1 MTKQQLKYDNLM
13 TKQQKN
19 KLMIWDEIAP
29 IRRNQDTLHNWA
41 ESLAESRERDNEI
54 IPYSFHID
62 HYQVMFVSPLYD
74 SPGSWNKTPPCPS
87 HCLSQSF
94 QELHTLFCA
103 IPLDASPFAKPPQ
116 ISSLTLHF
124 PVFWEHSHFQQ

>member
-54 IPYSFHID
+54 IP
-62 HYQVMFVSPLYD
+62 
-74 SPGSWNKTPPCPS
+74 
-87 HCLSQSF
+87 
-94 QELHTLFCA
+94 
-103 IPLDASPFAKPPQ
+103 
-116 ISSLTLHF
+116 
-124 PVFWEHSHFQQ
+124 